1 MTIDSEKSD
10 LAKHDETPTESPRE
24 KQEEEL
30 QLQPQQAPDETVVPS
45 PPVPVDIKDEE
56 PRNESAM
63 SIRSDMDDV
72 RSVVSNSSR
81 KVCIKMLFHLNEF
94 LSVMTEPYVM
104 VM

>member
-1 MTIDSEKSD
+1 M
-10 LAKHDETPTESPRE
+10 AKQDRTPTESPRE
-24 KQEEEL
+24 KEEES
-30 QLQPQQAPDETVVPS
+30 QLQPQQAPEETVAPS
-45 PPVPVDIKDEE
+45 PPVPVDTKDEE

-104 VM
+104 VL